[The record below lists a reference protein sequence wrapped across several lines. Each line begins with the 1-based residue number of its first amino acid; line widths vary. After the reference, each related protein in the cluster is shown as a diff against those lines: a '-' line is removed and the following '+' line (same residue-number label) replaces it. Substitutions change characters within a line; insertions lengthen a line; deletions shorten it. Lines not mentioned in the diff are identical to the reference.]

1 MLKYALLG
9 FLNCGSNTGYEL
21 KQTMDQSTGHFW
33 HAKQSQIYTTLKKL
47 EQDGLINSHP
57 EPQERRPDRRV
68 YTITEPG
75 QKQLHQWLLQPLT
88 KLDTTKQSLLL
99 KLFFSGN
106 LAKETLLTQL
116 RLLRNLHERQVE
128 LYKTETPDFIDE
140 KIKSC
145 QPEFGQDLYLWEATR
160 RFGESYET
168 MYISWLDETI
178 TMIETEF

>member
-9 FLNCGSNTGYEL
+9 FLNYGSNTGYEL

-75 QKQLHQWLLQPLT
+75 QKELQKWLLQPVT
-88 KLDTTKQSLLL
+88 KLDTTKQLLLL
-99 KLFFSGN
+99 KLFFSGK
-106 LAKETLLTQL
+106 LTKETLLTQL

-140 KIKSC
+140 NIKSC
-145 QPEFGQDLYLWEATR
+145 QSGFGQDVYLWEATR
-160 RFGESYET
+160 RFGESYEI